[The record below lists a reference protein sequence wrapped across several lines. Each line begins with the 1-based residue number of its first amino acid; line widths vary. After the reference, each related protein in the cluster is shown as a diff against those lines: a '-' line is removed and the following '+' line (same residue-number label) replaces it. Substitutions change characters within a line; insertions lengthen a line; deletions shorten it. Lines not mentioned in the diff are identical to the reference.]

1 MTENMR
7 KFITEVSKDEER
19 RQKAGKM
26 SQEELTAFA
35 GELGIQLTE
44 ADFEKADGSELT
56 DNELEAVA
64 GGFAFCLILGGGS
77 EGGKDPLDCI
87 ITGWGHDMVCALMGF
102 NV

>member
-7 KFITEVSKDEER
+7 KFIIEVSKDEER
-19 RQKAGKM
+19 KKKAGKM

-64 GGFAFCLILGGGS
+64 GGFAFCFIIGAGS
-77 EGGKDPLDCI
+77 DCSDDMLDCI
-87 ITGWGHDMVCALMGF
+87 ITGCESDVFCTIVGF
-102 NV
+102 NK